1 MSSLQNRKPL
11 CIGKKPQYYKT
22 LYNQNHS
29 EFCRRFIDTVLI
41 HHFDLILNKSVE
53 NNIGSDGINY
63 KIRDTDAF
71 LWMIRDLLDNFMSYT
86 SVKDVVFNKDVTI
99 AIDKMFVEIKLE
111 YNFIQLLF
119 TNAAKNEKQ

>member
-1 MSSLQNRKPL
+1 
-11 CIGKKPQYYKT
+11 
-22 LYNQNHS
+22 
-29 EFCRRFIDTVLI
+29 
-41 HHFDLILNKSVE
+41 
-53 NNIGSDGINY
+53 
-63 KIRDTDAF
+63 
-71 LWMIRDLLDNFMSYT
+71 MIRDLLDNFMSYT